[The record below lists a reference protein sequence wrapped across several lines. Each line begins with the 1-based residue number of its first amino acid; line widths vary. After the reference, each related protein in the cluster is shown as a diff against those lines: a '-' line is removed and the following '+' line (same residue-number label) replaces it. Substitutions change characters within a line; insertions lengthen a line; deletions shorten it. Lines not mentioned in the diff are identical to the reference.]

1 MGLASEPPGSVTAA
15 GQRRDRTGFL
25 HGPPGRD
32 TDTNLSVAVDLNRLR
47 TVRGTSPLVN
57 PPSEAPSVRT
67 ASPLHAATWL
77 IWAVAGAASVQLA
90 PSPVY
95 VALVIGAAVLVVET
109 HRLDGMLGRA
119 FPILVGLGVGF
130 ALFRVVLTAL
140 TTHGGPPDDVWFTL
154 PQATLP
160 RIMGGFTVGG
170 SIEGPVVLQAAAEA
184 FAVVGILAA
193 FGAFNAVAAH
203 HELLQSSPRAFHE
216 PGLVV
221 MVALAF
227 VPATVR
233 AVGEA
238 RTADLARTGGRVVR
252 RGRLVRRTV
261 PIVESGLER
270 ALALAESM
278 DARGFARLAPS
289 RHDRTAAWL
298 AFASMVAMAGSF
310 VALVGRASGWALASG
325 LVGAV
330 GLTAAVVL
338 SSRASRAT
346 RYRPRPIARADV
358 AIGLVSLAAPAGLAL
373 LQATGQGGLAW
384 SAYPLAFPTFSLGPA
399 LCLALLAAP
408 AAIGLGAE

>member
-1 MGLASEPPGSVTAA
+1 MA
-15 GQRRDRTGFL
+15 RRE
-25 HGPPGRD
+25 RD
-32 TDTNLSVAVDLNRLR
+32 TDGHLSVAVDLDRLR
-47 TVRGTSPLVN
+47 TVRGTSRLVN
-57 PPSEAPSVRT
+57 PPPGASSMRT
-67 ASPLHAATWL
+67 SSPLHAATWL
-77 IWAVAGAASVQLA
+77 VWAVSGAASVQLA

-95 VALVIGAAVLVVET
+95 VALVIGVAVAVVET

-119 FPILVGLGVGF
+119 FPILVGLGVSF
-130 ALFRVVLTAL
+130 AVFRVGLTAL
-140 TTHGGPPDDVWFTL
+140 TTHGGAPGDVWFTL

-233 AVGEA
+233 AVGDA

-252 RGRLVRRTV
+252 RGRLVRRAV
-261 PIVESGLER
+261 PIVESGIER

-298 AFASMVAMAGSF
+298 ALASMVALAGSF
-310 VALVGRASGWALASG
+310 VALVGRASGWALAAG
-325 LVGAV
+325 LAGTAGLAV
-330 GLTAAVVL
+330 AIAL

-346 RYRPRPIARADV
+346 RYRPRPLRRADLV
-358 AIGLVSLAAPAGLAL
+358 IGMSSLAAPAGLAL
-373 LQATGQGGLAW
+373 LHAVGHPDLAW
-384 SAYPLAFPTFSLGPA
+384 SAYPLAFPSFSLWPA

-408 AAIGLGAE
+408 ATIGIVDR